1 MFQSTIKPYNDLSK
15 DQFFDILKLR
25 IEIFVVEQCCYY
37 QELDNEDK
45 EAFHVSIY
53 NDGIIVAV
61 GRIIPNLHNKEVKI
75 GRIAVKMEHR
85 KKGLAYK
92 MMKDIINFISKK
104 YKNFSVLLS
113 AQTYLIEFY
122 QSFGFK
128 EIGNTYLE
136 DGIEHI
142 NMVLKWRE

>member
-92 MMKDIINFISKK
+92 MMKDIMNFISKK

-142 NMVLKWRE
+142 NMGLK

>member
-1 MFQSTIKPYNDLSK
+1 MFQSTIKRYNDLSK

-61 GRIIPNLHNKEVKI
+61 GRIIPNFYNKEVKI

-92 MMKDIINFISKK
+92 MMKDIMNFISKK

-142 NMVLKWRE
+142 NMVLK

>member
-1 MFQSTIKPYNDLSK
+1 MFQSTIKRYNDLSK

-92 MMKDIINFISKK
+92 IMKDIMYFISKR

-142 NMVLKWRE
+142 NMVLK

>member
-92 MMKDIINFISKK
+92 MMKDIMNFISKK
-104 YKNFSVLLS
+104 YKNFSVLLA

-128 EIGNTYLE
+128 EIGSTYLE

-142 NMVLKWRE
+142 NMVLK

>member
-92 MMKDIINFISKK
+92 IMKDIMNFISKK

-113 AQTYLIEFY
+113 AQPYLIEFY

-142 NMVLKWRE
+142 NMILK

>member
-1 MFQSTIKPYNDLSK
+1 MFQSTIKRYNDLSK

-45 EAFHVSIY
+45 KAFHVSIY

-92 MMKDIINFISKK
+92 MMKVIINFISKK

-142 NMVLKWRE
+142 NMVLK

>member
-37 QELDNEDK
+37 QELDDEDK
-45 EAFHVSIY
+45 EAFHVSIFT
-53 NDGIIVAV
+53 DGIRVAV
-61 GRIIPNLHNKEVKI
+61 GRIRPNLHNKEVKI
-75 GRIAVKMEHR
+75 GRIAVKMEYR

-92 MMKDIINFISKK
+92 MMKDIMNFLSND

-122 QSFGFK
+122 RSFGFK
-128 EIGNTYLE
+128 EVGDNYLE

-142 NMVLKWRE
+142 NMVLK

>member
-37 QELDNEDK
+37 QELDYEDK

-75 GRIAVKMEHR
+75 GRIAVRMEHR

-92 MMKDIINFISKK
+92 MMKDIMNFLSKD

-128 EIGNTYLE
+128 EVGDNYLE

-142 NMVLKWRE
+142 NMVLK

>member
-1 MFQSTIKPYNDLSK
+1 MFQSTIKRYNDLSK

-45 EAFHVSIY
+45 KAFHVSIY

-61 GRIIPNLHNKEVKI
+61 GRIIPNIHNKEVKI

-85 KKGLAYK
+85 KKGLANK
-92 MMKDIINFISKK
+92 IMKDIMNFISKK

-122 QSFGFK
+122 QLFGFK

-142 NMVLKWRE
+142 NMVLK

>member
-1 MFQSTIKPYNDLSK
+1 MFQSTIKRYSDLSK

-92 MMKDIINFISKK
+92 IMKDIMNFISKK

-142 NMVLKWRE
+142 NMVLK

>member
-1 MFQSTIKPYNDLSK
+1 MFQSTIKRYNDLSK

-92 MMKDIINFISKK
+92 MMKDIMNFISKK
-104 YKNFSVLLS
+104 YKNFSVLL
-113 AQTYLIEFY
+113 AEQTYLIEFY
-122 QSFGFK
+122 QLFGFK

-142 NMVLKWRE
+142 NMVLK

>member
-53 NDGIIVAV
+53 NGGIIVAV

-75 GRIAVKMEHR
+75 GRIAVKMEYR

-92 MMKDIINFISKK
+92 IMKDIMNFISKK

-142 NMVLKWRE
+142 NMVLK

>member
-92 MMKDIINFISKK
+92 MMKDIMNFISKK

-142 NMVLKWRE
+142 NMVLK

>member
-1 MFQSTIKPYNDLSK
+1 MFQSTIKRYNDLSK

-92 MMKDIINFISKK
+92 IMKDIMNFISKK

-142 NMVLKWRE
+142 NMVLK

>member
-92 MMKDIINFISKK
+92 IMKDIMNFISKR

-142 NMVLKWRE
+142 NMVLK